1 MVDMRFPVTDL
12 GTGVSFDLPP
22 DIEIEFDQIIPR
34 GRAEAAPFVW
44 VRTEDFE
51 GFERA
56 MDDHPRVTAADPL
69 GAMDGW
75 RLYRIDWT
83 PPEELCEA
91 VARADAAI
99 VEGGIDGETLRLRL
113 RFPDD
118 ESVTVFGERC
128 TESGLS
134 MTPVRIFRPGEE
146 RRETGLTEQQ
156 RETLLTAFRLGYFD
170 VPRQATL
177 LDIADE
183 LDLSDQ
189 AVSERI
195 RRGVSHLVEDSVV
208 SVE

>member
-1 MVDMRFPVTDL
+1 MVDVRFPVGDL

-22 DIEIEFDQIIPR
+22 DIEVELDQIVPR
-34 GRAEAAPFVW
+34 GRTEAVPFVW

-51 GFERA
+51 DFEGA
-56 MDDHPRVTAADPL
+56 MDDHPRVTAADAL
-69 GAMDGW
+69 GARDGW

-83 PPEELCEA
+83 PPEDLCEA
-91 VARADAAI
+91 VALADAAI
-99 VEGGIDGETLRLRL
+99 VEGGVDGETLRLRL

-118 ESVTVFGERC
+118 ESVTLFGERC
-128 TESGLS
+128 AEGGLS

-146 RRETGLTEQQ
+146 RRETGLTDEQ

-170 VPRQATL
+170 VPRRATL

-183 LDLSDQ
+183 LGLSDQ

-195 RRGVSHLVEDSVV
+195 RRGVSCLVEDSVV
-208 SVE
+208 SAE